1 VAAFQQTG
9 KEDVMLSSIN
19 TNLRDRSTVSS
30 GIGALVAGM
39 LAIAPLGVSLKAAT
53 PPVTRFVGP
62 TNSQPLALTAD
73 GSLLV
78 VANPDNNSVSFFDV
92 LNDRNLKLVEVPV
105 QAEPWGVAFR
115 PDGRKAYVANT
126 VAGTVSMIRTNIRN
140 GVIHKPKHIAVGT
153 EPYGL
158 ALTPNGTRL
167 YVTNARS
174 NSVTVIN
181 TANDNIEATIPN
193 VGFEPRGI
201 AITNDGDGDDTDE
214 KVYVTQFLSLPTEG
228 KVDGQDDA
236 KRGFVTVIS
245 AATNTVLGQTA
256 IEPIADTGFLALG
269 DALAR
274 IPPGDPAD
282 PANFRFPTGAYPNQ
296 LNGIA
301 IKGNFA
307 YLPNTGA
314 SPNGPVRFDV
324 NTHSLLSVI
333 DRTSDTDA
341 NQTINM
347 HTAVR
352 DQTAQ
357 PKRFLTLPWA
367 IAFENASNEAYVVT
381 ASSDVMIKLV
391 TDGTDGSA
399 AVQFD
404 PSQPAGARVLEI
416 AVGKSP
422 RGVVVSP
429 DDTRAYVMNYISRDV
444 SVIDLTSS
452 PESVLATL
460 TSAALP
466 AVGTL
471 ADTIHIGKE
480 LYITSVG
487 TFDPAPNTTTPIV
500 GRMSN
505 NGWGSCAGCHTP
517 FATTDNV
524 VWIFPAGPRRSI
536 PQHTDF
542 DQSDPI
548 RSQMRPLLWSANRD
562 EQEDFTNNIRAVSG
576 GQGLIVLADG
586 LTQDTN
592 TPELVGTANG
602 GRNQLK
608 VRGVGAWDAIKAFVQ
623 FGIRSPISPLSQSD
637 PDVIAG
643 RALFQAANCQSCHG
657 TAQWTTAR
665 VRFTPPPDAAQV
677 VNAEIIAELR
687 SVGTFDAA
695 FFNEIRQNAAPPLG
709 ADGFVPPSL
718 LSIHAFPQTFFHN
731 GVATSLDEV
740 MENVT
745 HRASG
750 TGGVDTLTSGADRA
764 RLVRFLLSIDA
775 ATPPINP

>member
-1 VAAFQQTG
+1 
-9 KEDVMLSSIN
+9 
-19 TNLRDRSTVSS
+19 
-30 GIGALVAGM
+30 
-39 LAIAPLGVSLKAAT
+39 
-53 PPVTRFVGP
+53 
-62 TNSQPLALTAD
+62 
-73 GSLLV
+73 
-78 VANPDNNSVSFFDV
+78 
-92 LNDRNLKLVEVPV
+92 VP
-105 QAEPWGVAFR
+105 
-115 PDGRKAYVANT
+115 
-126 VAGTVSMIRTNIRN
+126 
-140 GVIHKPKHIAVGT
+140 
-153 EPYGL
+153 
-158 ALTPNGTRL
+158 
-167 YVTNARS
+167 
-174 NSVTVIN
+174 N
-181 TANDNIEATIPN
+181 TA
-193 VGFEPRGI
+193 
-201 AITNDGDGDDTDE
+201 
-214 KVYVTQFLSLPTEG
+214 
-228 KVDGQDDA
+228 
-236 KRGFVTVIS
+236 
-245 AATNTVLGQTA
+245 
-256 IEPIADTGFLALG
+256 
-269 DALAR
+269 
-274 IPPGDPAD
+274 
-282 PANFRFPTGAYPNQ
+282 
-296 LNGIA
+296 
-301 IKGNFA
+301 
-307 YLPNTGA
+307 
-314 SPNGPVRFDV
+314 
-324 NTHSLLSVI
+324 
-333 DRTSDTDA
+333 
-341 NQTINM
+341 
-347 HTAVR
+347 
-352 DQTAQ
+352 
-357 PKRFLTLPWA
+357 
-367 IAFENASNEAYVVT
+367 
-381 ASSDVMIKLV
+381 
-391 TDGTDGSA
+391 
-399 AVQFD
+399 
-404 PSQPAGARVLEI
+404 
-416 AVGKSP
+416 
-422 RGVVVSP
+422 
-429 DDTRAYVMNYISRDV
+429 
-444 SVIDLTSS
+444 
-452 PESVLATL
+452 
-460 TSAALP
+460 
-466 AVGTL
+466 
-471 ADTIHIGKE
+471 
-480 LYITSVG
+480 
-487 TFDPAPNTTTPIV
+487 TPIV

-542 DQSDPI
+542 DQSDPT